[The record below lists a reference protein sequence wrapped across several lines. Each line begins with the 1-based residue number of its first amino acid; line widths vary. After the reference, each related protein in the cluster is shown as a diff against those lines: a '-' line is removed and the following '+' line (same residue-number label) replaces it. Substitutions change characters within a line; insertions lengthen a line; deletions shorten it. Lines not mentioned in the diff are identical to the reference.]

1 MFLDE
6 YDPGAIKRVR
16 MKNFVTYSDIEYF
29 LSNSLNMIIGP
40 NGTGKSTF
48 VSALCLGL
56 MGKPDV
62 LGRAKTVNE
71 YIKNGENEAVIEI
84 ELQGLP
90 GKASPVIK
98 RVINR
103 DKGTSWFINNTGVTQ
118 KEVSKAIQKY
128 NIQVDNL
135 CQFLPQDKVASFAQ
149 STPENLLLS
158 TERAIGPANMV
169 EQHMELSRLSQ
180 TLAELTGNV
189 STEAEKLEK
198 LEEEHKAQQEQINSI
213 KDLEQQK
220 EKKTLLEQTLPYAEY
235 EDLKNKY
242 RSLKEQEQGIQ
253 KEYEEAQ
260 EKNRPFLDMENESRK
275 KAELCRRKCQ
285 EADKDLHAAQAKV
298 EQKLK
303 EVEKQQDTLDEEQSR
318 YNTLDRSEKNYDRE
332 LKGIREKCDRCQQ
345 KLKEAEQTP
354 VDEERI
360 QALVAEMEQFKVQ
373 ARELQAQKDEASNK
387 YSEANRAYQM
397 ADAEKQNVERKLQ
410 QMDSVL
416 NKKIARL
423 NHLGQVCNARDLA
436 EKTARVLQILDK
448 YKSNFKKEVL
458 EPPVLSVKVK
468 DRALLKHLDSGI
480 GWFSMWTFTCQTDED
495 YATFGKL
502 ILDQHQV
509 NVRANVYAQ
518 SGKLK
523 PADHPSPLSSQQLR
537 EYGFDGFL
545 IDALEG
551 PEGVLNMLCH
561 EDYIH
566 STPYCKGD
574 APAGLESRLRRP
586 DPSGKLLIRKYV
598 DQRYVVNISRS
609 QYGNRSINTSSEPAN
624 SYEPKHFNTGVEF
637 SNAEELQRLNQQRG
651 QLVEKVK
658 QANHQ
663 LQVHGQVLQG
673 LKEQIEELK
682 PRIHETKKEKLSIEE
697 HKRTIMALRQK
708 LKVYEN
714 DFTEKTEKRPQFQ
727 AERVEL
733 KQKLDSLTKSL
744 INPMVSIH
752 EMLQTQLLQEQ
763 EVFRQRLEQKTRESE
778 SLEFKRLAKEG
789 LEELTQK
796 RNEIKA
802 QMSDLA
808 QEIRALKEKVRE
820 IPEEL
825 VEAVKQ
831 RALESSVQEI
841 KVELENV
848 TASIELSST
857 HVGDYRRIMERFNKR
872 AETIDVLRKRVNEN
886 KSEVDSLQEKVEE
899 IRAVWEPCLDQ
910 LIADV
915 SQRFK
920 NAFNSIGCNGEVRLR
935 KNQQYYSQWAIEIMV
950 SFRENMPLQQ
960 LTGQRQSGGERAV
973 STVLYLMALQEFA
986 NSPFRVVDEIN
997 QGMDP
1002 VNERM
1007 VHNKMVDV
1015 ACKASTSQYFLVT
1028 PKLLPDLHYARKM
1041 GVSCIFSGPM
1051 VADFRGVSLEA
1062 KTVATRMKQLL
1073 ADD

>member
-1 MFLDE
+1 
-6 YDPGAIKRVR
+6 

-71 YIKNGENEAVIEI
+71 YIKNGENEAIIEI

-118 KEVSKAIQKY
+118 KEVAKAIQKY

-169 EQHMELSRLSQ
+169 EQHMELTRLSQ
-180 TLAELTGNV
+180 ALADLSGNV
-189 STEAEKLEK
+189 DTEVEKLEK
-198 LEEEHKAQQEQINSI
+198 LEEEHRAQEEQINGI
-213 KDLEQQK
+213 RDLEQQK
-220 EKKTLLEQTLPYAEY
+220 EKKTLLEHTLPYAEY
-235 EDLKNKY
+235 EALRNKY
-242 RSLKEQEQGIQ
+242 RGLKTQEDDIQ
-253 KEYEEAQ
+253 KEYAEAQ
-260 EKNRPFLDMENESRK
+260 ENNRPFVDMEAASKE
-275 KAELCRRKCQ
+275 KAELCRRKVH
-285 EADKDLHAAQAKV
+285 EAEKELQAAQSKV
-298 EQKLK
+298 EQKLRQ
-303 EVEKQQDTLDEEQSR
+303 VEKQQDELDEQQSR
-318 YNTLDRSEKNYDRE
+318 YNAIGRTEKNYDRE
-332 LKGIREKCDRCQQ
+332 IKALREKCDTCRE
-345 KLKEAEQTP
+345 KLEQAEQTP
-354 VDEERI
+354 VEEEKI
-360 QALVAEMEQFKVQ
+360 KAIGNEIEQIKVQ
-373 ARELQAQKDEASNK
+373 WRELQAQKDSAKNKRNEAGGI
-387 YSEANRAYQM
+387 YQRAEQ
-397 ADAEKQNVERKLQ
+397 ERTNVQRKLDQ
-410 QMDSVL
+410 VDSVL
-416 NKKIARL
+416 SKKLGRL
-423 NHLGQVCNARDLA
+423 EQVGRDCNCRDLA
-436 EKTARVLQILDK
+436 DKTGNVLKLLEK
-448 YKSNFKKEVL
+448 YKANFNKEVL

-468 DRALLKHLDSGI
+468 DEHLLKHLDSGI
-480 GWFSMWTFTCQTDED
+480 NWWSMWTFTCQTDED

-502 ILDQHQV
+502 ILDEHQV
-509 NVRANVYAQ
+509 NVRANVYAR

-523 PADHPSPLSSQQLR
+523 PADHPRPLSSQQLR
-537 EYGFDGFL
+537 EYGFDGYL

-561 EDYIH
+561 EDFIH
-566 STPYCKGD
+566 STPYCRGD
-574 APAGLESRLRRP
+574 APSGLESRLRRP
-586 DPSGKLLIRKYV
+586 DPSGKLLIRKFV

-624 SYEPKHFNTGVEF
+624 AYMPRHFNVGVEF
-637 SNAEELQRLNQQRG
+637 SNAAELQSLKERLAKAVEEVKKAQHQIQVTGEEVKQYEGQLEELR
-651 QLVEKVK
+651 
-658 QANHQ
+658 
-663 LQVHGQVLQG
+663 
-673 LKEQIEELK
+673 
-682 PRIHETKKEKLSIEE
+682 PRIQDLKKEKIQLEE
-697 HKRTIMALRQK
+697 HKRSIMAIRQK
-708 LKVYEN
+708 LKAYE
-714 DFTEKTEKRPQFQ
+714 DDLKKKETQRPDFQ
-727 AERVEL
+727 AEKLQL
-733 KQKLDSLTKSL
+733 KQRLDSLTKSL
-744 INPMVSIH
+744 VDPVTSIH
-752 EMLQTQLLQEQ
+752 KILQAQIVQEQ
-763 EVFRQRLEQKTRESE
+763 EMFRQRLEQKTLESE
-778 SLEFKRLAKEG
+778 VLEFRRLSREG
-789 LEELTQK
+789 LEELIQK
-796 RNEIKA
+796 RNDVKA
-802 QMSDLA
+802 EMTDLA
-808 QEIRALKEKVRE
+808 NEIRSLKEKVRE
-820 IPEEL
+820 IPEEF

-831 RALESSVQEI
+831 KAAEVGPEEI

-848 TASIELSST
+848 SASIELAST
-857 HVGDYRRIMERFNKR
+857 HVGDYQRTMERFNKR
-872 AETIDVLRKRVNEN
+872 AETIEVLRRRVNEN
-886 KSEVDSLQEKVEE
+886 KTEVDSLTERIEE
-899 IRAVWEPCLDQ
+899 IRSVWEPCLDQ

-920 NAFNSIGCNGEVRLR
+920 NAFNSIGCNGEVKLR
-935 KNQQYYSQWAIEIMV
+935 KNEKYYSQWAIEIMV

-1015 ACKASTSQYFLVT
+1015 ACKSSTSQYFLVT

-1041 GVSCIFSGPM
+1041 GISCIFSGPM

-1062 KTVATRMKQLL
+1062 KTVANRMKQLL